1 MGNAFIVVWR
11 ESLEALLIVGI
22 VHAWLKVNDPS
33 GRGTQALWGGV
44 AVGLGLA
51 ALLGYLI
58 SVVQDELAETALEA
72 FQAGMLIVACLLVTH
87 MVLWMA
93 RHGREMKKHLEQGA
107 ARARDAANWIGL
119 ATVVALAIA
128 REGAET
134 AIFLYGLAMS
144 GQGEALALGAGAG
157 LAAGLA
163 TGWGVSRGLRFFPT
177 GPFLRISGGLLLVFA
192 AALLAAGVEKL
203 IGQGWLPALADQLW
217 DSSRL
222 LDDSAGAGKIFA
234 DFTGYRAHPSLMLAL
249 IYCAYWAS
257 VLSMKARVARHG

>member
-22 VHAWLKVNDPS
+22 VHAWLRSNDPG
-33 GRGTQALWGGV
+33 GRGNKALWGGV
-44 AVGLGLA
+44 AAGLGLA
-51 ALLGYLI
+51 GVLAYLI

-72 FQAGMLIVACLLVTH
+72 FQAGMLVLACLLVTH

-93 RHGREMKKHLEQGA
+93 RHGREMKQHLERGA
-107 ARARDAANWIGL
+107 ERARDAANWVGL

-144 GQGEALALGAGAG
+144 GQTEALALGAGAG
-157 LAAGLA
+157 LLAGLA
-163 TGWGVSRGLRFFPT
+163 TGWAISRGLRFFPT
-177 GPFLRISGGLLLVFA
+177 GPFLRISGAMLLVFA

-203 IGQGWLPALADQLW
+203 IGQGWLPALLEPVW
-217 DSSRL
+217 DSARL
-222 LDDSAGAGKIFA
+222 LDDNAGAGKIVA
-234 DFTGYRAHPSLMLAL
+234 DFTGYRAHPSLMLLLVYAG
-249 IYCAYWAS
+249 YWSCIVFLKSRA
-257 VLSMKARVARHG
+257 ARHG